1 MDGAAMIRP
10 LIAVLHCFS
19 MGNSSSRVGGHL
31 SSNTTATN
39 SRTSLIVHHV
49 CKLTVIISHLL
60 SSLLQIGWLVSG
72 VFTIAATVISFWLMN
87 KHLQWY
93 TNVSVPS
100 ES

>member
-1 MDGAAMIRP
+1 MEGATMIRP
-10 LIAVLHCFS
+10 LRTAHHYFS

-31 SSNTTATN
+31 SSNITAAN
-39 SRTSLIVHHV
+39 SRTSFIVHHV
-49 CKLTVIISHLL
+49 CNLTVIISHLL
-60 SSLLQIGWLVSG
+60 SWLLQIGWLVSG